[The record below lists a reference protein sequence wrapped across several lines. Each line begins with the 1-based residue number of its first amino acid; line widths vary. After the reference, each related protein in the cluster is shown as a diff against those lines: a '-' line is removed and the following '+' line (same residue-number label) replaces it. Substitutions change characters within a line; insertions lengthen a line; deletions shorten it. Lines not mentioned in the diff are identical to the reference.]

1 MATTAPSG
9 TRAASIQRRDCPI
22 TMKSKLCFPDAPLVY
37 LWSANWRGGRQKVKS
52 SENVDTKEQ
61 CVSMCCYRQLPLP
74 IEFHLSPSFFLLF
87 SLRIIVSLPV
97 TMFPSRHHRWTGPQ
111 PLTSWRPPVTPAFLL
126 LRSKNHRRNDVD
138 PSELFGEQQD
148 ASWESSPGSCTYH
161 SERQCQ
167 LLHTR
172 PLKSLPLPLSHR

>member
-1 MATTAPSG
+1 M
-9 TRAASIQRRDCPI
+9 R
-22 TMKSKLCFPDAPLVY
+22 
-37 LWSANWRGGRQKVKS
+37 VK
-52 SENVDTKEQ
+52 
-61 CVSMCCYRQLPLP
+61 CVCCYRQLPFP
-74 IEFHLSPSFFLLF
+74 IEFHLSPPFFLPF

-97 TMFPSRHHRWTGPQ
+97 TMFPSRRHRWTGPQ

-126 LRSKNHRRNDVD
+126 LRLLRSKNHRRNDDD

-167 LLHTR
+167 MLRTYWASR
-172 PLKSLPLPLSHR
+172 SHRYRYHIAKVQRMPNKTPAHILAFAPQHNSL